1 MKRSKLTPTGHLTI
15 KKVYRD
21 GTEEVAWDEHNVITS
36 GMGVALSHLF
46 SASGS
51 TAIDGFQIGHW
62 QVGTSGD
69 INDYGASTY
78 ALTNALTEA
87 EYGANTG
94 VVVDTYAAIENGA
107 LGVNKSFANVRY
119 SNIHRLSKTA
129 VRFTLVL
136 DDQSA
141 NVQDELTEVGLFM
154 NNPRGTTPAAPILV
168 AYRPFAGIKKTDAFS
183 LVFLW
188 TLQF

>member
-1 MKRSKLTPTGHLTI
+1 MKKSKLTPTGHLTI
-15 KKVYRD
+15 HKVYKD
-21 GTEEVAWDEHNVITS
+21 GTTEVAWDEHNVITS

-51 TAIDGFQIGHW
+51 TTIDGFQIGHW

-69 INDYGASTY
+69 INDYGAS
-78 ALTNALTEA
+78 AFKLENALTESQ
-87 EYGANTG
+87 YGANTS
-94 VVVDTYAAIENGA
+94 VVVDDYKAIENGA
-107 LGVNKSFANVRY
+107 LGVTKAFANIRY

-136 DDQSA
+136 DDQGA
-141 NVQDELTEVGLFM
+141 NVADELNEVGLFM
-154 NNPRGTTPAAPILV
+154 NNPQGLVPASPILV

-188 TLQF
+188 TIQF

>member
-15 KKVYRD
+15 HKVYND
-21 GTEEVAWDEHNVITS
+21 GTTEVAWDEHNVITS

-51 TAIDGFQIGHW
+51 ETIDGFQIGHW

-69 INDYGASTY
+69 LGDYGASTF
-78 ALTNALTEA
+78 ALTNPLTEA

-94 VVVDTYAAIENGA
+94 VVLDSYSAIENGA
-107 LGVNKSFANVRY
+107 LGTSKSFATIRY
-119 SNIHRLSKTA
+119 SNIHRLSKTS

-141 NVQDELTEVGLFM
+141 NIQDELTEVGLFM
-154 NNPRGTTPAAPILV
+154 NNPQGLVPASPILV

-188 TLQF
+188 TIQF